1 MLSECYHLSTRH
13 DTKRGGEAPSMRG
26 LAGAEG
32 TALEAGWH
40 PGAPSPPPDVGVAPV
55 LCVPISTVVLW
66 GPFSIAGVIHYG

>member
-1 MLSECYHLSTRH
+1 
-13 DTKRGGEAPSMRG
+13 MRG
-26 LAGAEG
+26 LAGAKE
-32 TALEAGWH
+32 TASEAGWH